1 MSLKNSELEL
11 AALYRILGGLCDAVV
26 MLDDSLQLTEV
37 LGRIGF
43 KSTFDIIPLVKYLF
57 HGVCS
62 FGSS

>member
-26 MLDDSLQLTEV
+26 MLDDSLQLTEA

-43 KSTFDIIPLVKYLF
+43 KSTFDIIPLVKHLF
-57 HGVCS
+57 PWVCS